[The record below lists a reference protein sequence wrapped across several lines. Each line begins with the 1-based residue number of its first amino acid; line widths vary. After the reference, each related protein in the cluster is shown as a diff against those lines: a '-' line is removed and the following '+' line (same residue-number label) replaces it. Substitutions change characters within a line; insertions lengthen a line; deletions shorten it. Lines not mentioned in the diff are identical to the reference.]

1 MYNLIVVFTVQ
12 HDLGP
17 QVYEL
22 PLEAL
27 DLSDV
32 VRPRYVSMEWLS
44 ALKSPKKKQ
53 INFNCLV

>member
-1 MYNLIVVFTVQ
+1 MYNLIVVFTLQ

-44 ALKSPKKKQ
+44 ALKSPKKNK
-53 INFNCLV
+53 